1 MTFGTLRFP
10 PGLFNLLML
19 RGFTSTMRAAVDA
32 AGAKDSVVVLLEDE
46 LTPGEARY
54 RLSYR

>member
-1 MTFGTLRFP
+1 MTFGTLSFP

-32 AGAKDSVVVLLEDE
+32 AGARTAS
-46 LTPGEARY
+46 
-54 RLSYR
+54 